1 MLLINKTLIKMSKGF
16 RGWIVAIAFLKL
28 ITLMGISLFARS
40 IGGVLG
46 RLLSPGMTL
55 ADLRGDLFYAALA
68 SLLMIVGDLIVGE
81 AEHLCTARARIRLRG
96 EIFHKMLEL
105 DVSDVDRL
113 GASSTI
119 NSAVDAVELMLIY
132 YNRYLPGLLYSVLAP
147 LYLFFAVRSQSMT
160 VAVTLLI
167 VSLLITPINN
177 LFKEINEKMNGD
189 YWDTLEKLTSYY
201 LESINGLTTTELFN
215 RGEDREKNLGTI
227 AQHLKDIIMD
237 VMKLSFSSTALNE
250 FLINTAI
257 VAGTGI
263 AAAQLLSGKIA
274 LQNALTI
281 LMLSYSFFGS
291 IRSLQWIAHDALYGV
306 AAAQR
311 VSNILDIDTKKLVTD
326 DDVLYDSFD
335 GIRFDSVCFAYK
347 ERDDVLKDVNLEI
360 AHNRIT
366 AIAGESGCGKSTIV
380 NMLLRFYD
388 AREGRITFNGR
399 DYMSIDPADLRRRI
413 IMVPQYV
420 YIFSGTVRD
429 NLLIAK
435 ADASSEELLDVLEQ
449 VKLRDW
455 IDAQPEGLD
464 AQVGDAGARLS
475 GGQRQKIGIARALLS
490 HAEYIIF
497 DEATSS
503 VDEENEQEIWRCIG
517 ELAETRTLIIISHRL
532 STIRNADRIYLIDAG
547 RVIEAGTHE
556 ELMAAGGKYSRLV
569 DEQNALEEGA
579 RRRRAV

>member
-177 LFKEINEKMNGD
+177 LFKEINQKMNGD

-237 VMKLSFSSTALNE
+237 VMKLSFS
-250 FLINTAI
+250 
-257 VAGTGI
+257 
-263 AAAQLLSGKIA
+263 
-274 LQNALTI
+274 
-281 LMLSYSFFGS
+281 
-291 IRSLQWIAHDALYGV
+291 
-306 AAAQR
+306 
-311 VSNILDIDTKKLVTD
+311 
-326 DDVLYDSFD
+326 
-335 GIRFDSVCFAYK
+335 
-347 ERDDVLKDVNLEI
+347 
-360 AHNRIT
+360 
-366 AIAGESGCGKSTIV
+366 
-380 NMLLRFYD
+380 
-388 AREGRITFNGR
+388 
-399 DYMSIDPADLRRRI
+399 
-413 IMVPQYV
+413 
-420 YIFSGTVRD
+420 
-429 NLLIAK
+429 
-435 ADASSEELLDVLEQ
+435 
-449 VKLRDW
+449 
-455 IDAQPEGLD
+455 
-464 AQVGDAGARLS
+464 
-475 GGQRQKIGIARALLS
+475 
-490 HAEYIIF
+490 
-497 DEATSS
+497 
-503 VDEENEQEIWRCIG
+503 
-517 ELAETRTLIIISHRL
+517 
-532 STIRNADRIYLIDAG
+532 
-547 RVIEAGTHE
+547 
-556 ELMAAGGKYSRLV
+556 
-569 DEQNALEEGA
+569 
-579 RRRRAV
+579 

>member
-177 LFKEINEKMNGD
+177 LFKEINQKMNGD

-250 FLINTAI
+250 FLINAAI

-281 LMLSYSFFGS
+281 LMLQF
-291 IRSLQWIAHDALYGV
+291 LHCL
-306 AAAQR
+306 
-311 VSNILDIDTKKLVTD
+311 
-326 DDVLYDSFD
+326 
-335 GIRFDSVCFAYK
+335 
-347 ERDDVLKDVNLEI
+347 
-360 AHNRIT
+360 
-366 AIAGESGCGKSTIV
+366 
-380 NMLLRFYD
+380 
-388 AREGRITFNGR
+388 
-399 DYMSIDPADLRRRI
+399 P
-413 IMVPQYV
+413 
-420 YIFSGTVRD
+420 
-429 NLLIAK
+429 
-435 ADASSEELLDVLEQ
+435 
-449 VKLRDW
+449 
-455 IDAQPEGLD
+455 
-464 AQVGDAGARLS
+464 
-475 GGQRQKIGIARALLS
+475 
-490 HAEYIIF
+490 
-497 DEATSS
+497 
-503 VDEENEQEIWRCIG
+503 
-517 ELAETRTLIIISHRL
+517 
-532 STIRNADRIYLIDAG
+532 
-547 RVIEAGTHE
+547 
-556 ELMAAGGKYSRLV
+556 
-569 DEQNALEEGA
+569 
-579 RRRRAV
+579 

>member
-177 LFKEINEKMNGD
+177 LFKEINQKMNGD

-250 FLINTAI
+250 FLINAAI
-257 VAGTGI
+257 VAGTCI

-281 LMLSYSFFGS
+281 LMLSYSFFSS

-360 AHNRIT
+360 AHNQIT
-366 AIAGESGCGKSTIV
+366 AIAGESGCGKST
-380 NMLLRFYD
+380 LLRCINGL
-388 AREGRITFNGR
+388 EPIQGGGITFRGERVDGSTRSIASIRQKVGMVFQNYELFPHKTILENIMLSPLLVQKRSRGEVESEALQLLERVGLSDKR
-399 DYMSIDPADLRRRI
+399 DSYPR
-413 IMVPQYV
+413 Q
-420 YIFSGTVRD
+420 
-429 NLLIAK
+429 
-435 ADASSEELLDVLEQ
+435 
-449 VKLRDW
+449 
-455 IDAQPEGLD
+455 
-464 AQVGDAGARLS
+464 LS
-475 GGQRQKIGIARALLS
+475 GGQKQRVAIVRALCMHPEVLL
-490 HAEYIIF
+490 F
-497 DEATSS
+497 DEVTAALEPEMVREVLDVMLTLARQGMTMVS
-503 VDEENEQEIWRCIG
+503 VTHEMSF
-517 ELAETRTLIIISHRL
+517 AKAV
-532 STIRNADRIYLIDAG
+532 ADRVIFIDEG
-547 RVIEAGTHE
+547 NIV
-556 ELMAAGGKYSRLV
+556 
-569 DEQNALEEGA
+569 EEGSPDEFFEHPRTERA
-579 RRRRAV
+579 RRFLNTFTFEKVEKE